1 MSANV
6 QLGVALC
13 SMQRVRCVVRDI
25 RRDKTEF
32 LDASGKVIAS
42 GDDASLEI
50 CYQAGPKKGQCS
62 KKPDGV

>member
-1 MSANV
+1 M
-6 QLGVALC
+6 
-13 SMQRVRCVVRDI
+13 RDI
-25 RRDKTEF
+25 KRDKTEF

-42 GDDASLEI
+42 GDDAFLEI